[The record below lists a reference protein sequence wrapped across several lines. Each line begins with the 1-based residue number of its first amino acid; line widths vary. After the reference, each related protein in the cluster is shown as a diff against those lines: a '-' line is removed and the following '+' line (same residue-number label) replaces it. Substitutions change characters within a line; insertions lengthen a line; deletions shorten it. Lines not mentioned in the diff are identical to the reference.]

1 MKASRFIRALGI
13 TISSGS
19 PSLTKQ
25 SNAVRRVTQ
34 AEFEEILSSV
44 KQRYRFLFALLA
56 GTGLRI
62 GEALGLKTS
71 DLDCC
76 ILHMRR
82 SVWHGKEQEPKTSNA
97 IRTIDIPKVLARI
110 LRAYVAGSSGYL
122 FATANGRPLL
132 ARNVLRVMHDTGKR
146 VGFHAFR
153 RYRAAVLRKR
163 QVPEDLIALWLGH
176 SPTLTDRYA
185 TQLREDE
192 QYRSEWSERTGLGF
206 PVVTLF
212 HANVVPIEAAKV
224 A

>member
-62 GEALGLKTS
+62 GETLGLKTS
-71 DLDCC
+71 DLSDCC
-76 ILHMRR
+76 ILHERR

-97 IRTIDIPKVLARI
+97 IRTIDIPKVLARV

-132 ARNVLRVMHDTGKR
+132 ARNVLRVLHDTGKR
-146 VGFHAFR
+146 GVPCFSQIPCGSPSQEASARRPHRVVVGTLSDLNRPLRHA
-153 RYRAAVLRKR
+153 A
-163 QVPEDLIALWLGH
+163 P
-176 SPTLTDRYA
+176 
-185 TQLREDE
+185 
-192 QYRSEWSERTGLGF
+192 
-206 PVVTLF
+206 
-212 HANVVPIEAAKV
+212 
-224 A
+224 

>member
-1 MKASRFIRALGI
+1 
-13 TISSGS
+13 
-19 PSLTKQ
+19 
-25 SNAVRRVTQ
+25 
-34 AEFEEILSSV
+34 V
-44 KQRYRFLFALLA
+44 KQRYRFLFVSLHCWREPGSALAKL
-56 GTGLRI
+56 
-62 GEALGLKTS
+62 LGSKFPIY
-71 DLDCC
+71 DCC

-153 RYRAAVLRKR
+153 RYHAAVLRKR